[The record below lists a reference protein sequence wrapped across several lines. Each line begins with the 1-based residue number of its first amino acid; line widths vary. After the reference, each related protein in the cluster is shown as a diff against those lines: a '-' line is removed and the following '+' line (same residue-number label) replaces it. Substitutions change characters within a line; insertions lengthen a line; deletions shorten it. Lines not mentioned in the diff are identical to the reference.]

1 MADYALMTPALNERE
16 HLPSL
21 LDSLAGQDLPPVLW
35 LVVDDGSTDGS
46 FEWLEERATE
56 LPWLEVRRS
65 PEISDEYLGHHIA
78 RLKAWGLA
86 QLQEIAAARGLDLL
100 AVGVLDADLSLPPDH
115 YRRLLDA
122 FAADPRLGVT
132 SSLIAV
138 DGEPPERLQ
147 RSDLPR
153 GGTQTFRT
161 ACLAA
166 IGGLPPYSGFDGAAN
181 VKARLAGWE
190 TRLLADVVA
199 RHARPTATRFGI
211 GPGYARKGRYAW
223 FLDLHPAIVAARTVA
238 YTVAAPHTGGLHF
251 LRGWLGSAMHRE
263 ARCPDAEV
271 RDYYRR
277 ERPREYLRK
286 LRGKGPG
293 FVR

>member
-1 MADYALMTPALNERE
+1 MADYALTTPALNERE
-16 HLPSL
+16 NLPRLLASL
-21 LDSLAGQDLPPVLW
+21 VDQDLPPALW

-46 FEWLEERATE
+46 WEWLQEQAAEV
-56 LPWLEVRRS
+56 PWLEVRRS
-65 PEISDEYLGHHIA
+65 PETSDEYLGHHIA
-78 RLKAWGLA
+78 RIKAWGLD
-86 QLQEIAAARGLDLL
+86 AALSTARERDLDLL

-115 YRRLLDA
+115 YRRLLEA
-122 FAADPRLGVT
+122 FEGSPRLGVA

-138 DGEPPERLQ
+138 DGEPPERFQ

-153 GGTQTFRT
+153 GGTQTFRV
-161 ACLAA
+161 ACLEE

-190 TRLLADVVA
+190 TRLLTDVVA
-199 RHARPTATRFGI
+199 GHARETGTRFGI

-238 YTVAAPHTGGLHF
+238 YTVASPHTGGVHF
-251 LRGWLGSAMHRE
+251 LRGWLGSAVRRK
-263 ARCPDAEV
+263 ARCPDDEV
-271 RDYYRR
+271 RAYYRR
-277 ERPREYLRK
+277 ERPREYLRS